1 MSEKQ
6 VRCGYSA
13 IEPRIVMIRGQ
24 KVILDSDLARIYA
37 IPTFRLNE
45 AVKRNRVRFPTDFI
59 FQLTPQE
66 VADLTSQFAMS
77 SSPHGGRRTLPYA
90 FTEHGA
96 IMAAMVLNSSQ
107 AVQMSVLVIRAFV
120 RMRDVLATTET
131 MARRLAEIEKKLL
144 THDVALR
151 ELYQKIRPLLLPPP
165 EKPRRKIGFG
175 VGDRR
180 SRYKRDVKGRRR

>member
-1 MSEKQ
+1 
-6 VRCGYSA
+6 
-13 IEPRIVMIRGQ
+13 
-24 KVILDSDLARIYA
+24 
-37 IPTFRLNE
+37 
-45 AVKRNRVRFPTDFI
+45 
-59 FQLTPQE
+59 
-66 VADLTSQFAMS
+66 
-77 SSPHGGRRTLPYA
+77 
-90 FTEHGA
+90 
-96 IMAAMVLNSSQ
+96 MAAMVLNSSQ

-175 VGDRR
+175 VGERRLRYKAGVRR
-180 SRYKRDVKGRRR
+180 SR

>member
-1 MSEKQ
+1 
-6 VRCGYSA
+6 
-13 IEPRIVMIRGQ
+13 
-24 KVILDSDLARIYA
+24 VILDSDLARIYA